1 MENKKEIID
10 NKDYEQPSA
19 IIERTNLTN
28 HKRKEEL
35 DTIKSLKEEVIQGD
49 EGVGILSK
57 LSEVASRS
65 KILRGAV
72 FAGVLLTAEPALGQM
87 VANNKNVDNA
97 MMNFAQGLR
106 RTSETGDM
114 KRDAQMKFVEG
125 INNPTKLQTI
135 KVEAQETGA
144 DKKEEFVEPKKGTSE
159 YFFWKLIPGT
169 REEKEKA
176 IEEFRIK
183 QKEKQEKR
191 EKIGGNL
198 NNKELKR
205 SFDKKDVRFNLRP
218 NKPVRRIVSPE
229 ITLRT
234 IETQEQYR
242 NLRQNL
248 LGNNYNLSKSN
259 VRISQDAYIGNIN
272 ASPNAKVEIG
282 PNTQIGDIE
291 AEDGADVQIG
301 TIRY

>member
-87 VANNKNVDNA
+87 VANNKNIDNA

-135 KVEAQETGA
+135 KVEAQETG
-144 DKKEEFVEPKKGTSE
+144 
-159 YFFWKLIPGT
+159 
-169 REEKEKA
+169 
-176 IEEFRIK
+176 FRIK
-183 QKEKQEKR
+183 QKEKR

-234 IETQEQYR
+234 IETQEEYR

-282 PNTQIGDIE
+282 PNTQIGNIE